1 MKPMGLRAPWDDYK
15 KILNKNENKTNKL
28 NM

>member
-1 MKPMGLRAPWDDYK
+1 MKPRGIGAPWDDYK